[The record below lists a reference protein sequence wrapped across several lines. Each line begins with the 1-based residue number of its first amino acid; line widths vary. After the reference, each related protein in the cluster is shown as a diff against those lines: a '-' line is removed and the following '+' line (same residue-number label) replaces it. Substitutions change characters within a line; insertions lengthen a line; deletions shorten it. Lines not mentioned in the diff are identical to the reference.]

1 MYLNYNIQ
9 IITARPTV
17 GRQYSCSRKFP
28 RSQRTQ
34 DRPPRE
40 RRKRPRIQ
48 LRIESNASRPPPAP
62 RQFETVFPV
71 PRVHRPTH
79 KSESRLFSNGAERTP
94 RRARRSPRAG
104 LEFEPRSRR
113 RRNAPARVYAVQ
125 RGTQRRRAK
134 SNTLESATTVE
145 FFVDAAFLAPV
156 FLLLIRTIISYL
168 CVTYISLSLSLSL
181 FLSLSLPSCVSNAV
195 LLRHNNNNTRT
206 RAHSRFR
213 CRLSVAPTGRSLARS
228 SLFESCLLV
237 FARRRDREGSSPPG
251 SVRVQKGN
259 ASSSGFGFSRLRSR
273 TDKERWREEG
283 EGGSPGERR
292 GERGRAN
299 HLESKSVGKKNKLGG
314 SNNKEICFSSVRA
327 RAACL
332 ACFVSP
338 FRFCFSLSPAP
349 LFSRNEKRE
358 TRNGRSRLCCCTLR
372 VNNPR
377 HIPVPSETSPFSESI
392 FFSLSLS
399 LFGARVSR

>member
-156 FLLLIRTIISYL
+156 SLLLIRTIISYL

-181 FLSLSLPSCVSNAV
+181 SVSVSPFLRLERRPSPTQQQQHTHTRTLSLP
-195 LLRHNNNNTRT
+195 
-206 RAHSRFR
+206 
-213 CRLSVAPTGRSLARS
+213 LSAL
-228 SLFESCLLV
+228 
-237 FARRRDREGSSPPG
+237 
-251 SVRVQKGN
+251 
-259 ASSSGFGFSRLRSR
+259 
-273 TDKERWREEG
+273 
-283 EGGSPGERR
+283 
-292 GERGRAN
+292 GRAN
-299 HLESKSVGKKNKLGG
+299 GTLSRSFVLVRVLSLGLRQEKRPG
-314 SNNKEICFSSVRA
+314 GILASRQRA
-327 RAACL
+327 RA
-332 ACFVSP
+332 
-338 FRFCFSLSPAP
+338 
-349 LFSRNEKRE
+349 KRE
-358 TRNGRSRLCCCTLR
+358 R
-372 VNNPR
+372 VEFGVR
-377 HIPVPSETSPFSESI
+377 
-392 FFSLSLS
+392 FFSSKKS
-399 LFGARVSR
+399 NG